1 MVQEPSEREATFG
14 CTTSSFRRY
23 CRSTAEWRS
32 QRLSVSKSS
41 QLCSTIGDSFIL
53 TRRRSLAGCF
63 GWLHLARDSGD
74 ALQPRPRASVA
85 SQKSVELVQQLPS
98 SGRNLIDLAEASSP
112 LESGDGWERRGALGG
127 SSLAVSEQG
136 NGTLAAVQQV
146 DRTQRISSKAEES
159 PADRFLRLLSLNSA
173 PQHPVSHLLQ
183 SIPPRAPSRSSRSN
197 ILSYTLHLATATRLA
212 SYTAP
217 NGSRDLLQ
225 RAESVSDS
233 AKVDID
239 DEWLES
245 EHKAQGMWKVGMS
258 LLKSNRLEGHL
269 PSSVER
275 RVALARLTEE
285 LLSNPSPEQALN
297 RIDERDVQSSAEV
310 DALVALKPLTSPDTT
325 TLYHSMATHAAT
337 SSRSATSV
345 AQSLIDLKFGNAV
358 DGEASAPLPDSD
370 VKPFGDSSRESET
383 VFAQGPSAFAST
395 SELTAT
401 PHMDY
406 RIVRGQAM
414 RTRAKDIYATSILPS
429 THTTWCRRHR
439 VPSCSVCT
447 LVSATRVDKR
457 RTNIPGQGLGRIADG
472 KKRLVDLVPQFLGLS
487 SSLLRDL
494 RERANG
500 TDSDDQVDSFLKP
513 DASST
518 VEINVTAA
526 WYSILH
532 SLLIQ
537 ACLEGYLVDGWTG
550 TTAIEVLFGVGCGVW
565 EGKGWAS
572 RVAQSNAAES
582 NFAKSNSGMEV
593 DEDEGS
599 DSESEEDSEEEEEE
613 REREKEKAK
622 LVEAAQALFGSR
634 DVAQADFERSMRD
647 RIHEVGVPCLLNSLW
662 RSEC

>member
-1 MVQEPSEREATFG
+1 MKRKSKG
-14 CTTSSFRRY
+14 FRTA
-23 CRSTAEWRS
+23 CRCRV
-32 QRLSVSKSS
+32 L
-41 QLCSTIGDSFIL
+41 
-53 TRRRSLAGCF
+53 
-63 GWLHLARDSGD
+63 
-74 ALQPRPRASVA
+74 
-85 SQKSVELVQQLPS
+85 
-98 SGRNLIDLAEASSP
+98 
-112 LESGDGWERRGALGG
+112 
-127 SSLAVSEQG
+127 
-136 NGTLAAVQQV
+136 QV
-146 DRTQRISSKAEES
+146 DRAQHLQSPRI
-159 PADRFLRLLSLNSA
+159 PADRAFSALSSNSA

-212 SYTAP
+212 SYTSP

-245 EHKAQGMWKVGMS
+245 EHKAQGMWKLGVS

-285 LLSNPSPEQALN
+285 LLANPAPEQALN

-310 DALVALKPLTSPDTT
+310 EALLALKPLTSPDTT

-358 DGEASAPLPDSD
+358 DGEPSAPLPDSD
-370 VKPFGDSSRESET
+370 VKPFGGDSSRESET
-383 VFAQGPSAFAST
+383 VFAQGPSAFVSAS
-395 SELTAT
+395 EITAT

-429 THTTWCRRHR
+429 THATWCRRHR

-457 RTNIPGQGLGRIADG
+457 RTNIPGQGLGRIAEG
-472 KKRLVDLVPQFLGLS
+472 KKRLVDLIPQFLGLS

-513 DASST
+513 EASST

-565 EGKGWAS
+565 EGRGWAS

-593 DEDEGS
+593 DEDSEGS
-599 DSESEEDSEEEEEE
+599 DSESEEEDSEEEEEE

-647 RIHEVGVPCLLNSLW
+647 RIHEVRLLLSP
-662 RSEC
+662 RAEHR